1 MWELNVTKKGEY
13 RQGYDYDEKEQIGA
27 GTYGMVWVIQ
37 DKKTKR
43 YLAMKKILARYFKDG
58 EVKASV
64 ILQSRS
70 TPSSVYYIPVLHLV
84 TLGREYVHIF
94 QQLIEGQTLFEIRQ
108 SILTIDIHPDQMW
121 RLISCIAKAL
131 KFLHDCGITHN
142 DVHDGNV
149 IATTHFHAYL
159 IDLGEAQIH
168 PAAKKNSCFEECAE
182 RDVKCLM
189 AMMHRVMAN
198 HAPLRQ
204 VMSQNDKE
212 LLDEL
217 RKIFDP
223 EKWRTPTGNLPSIKE
238 LDDRLESI
246 LKESTET
253 LRDKMEAMALS
264 PWKERNDKE
273 AEVIPL
279 EVKPAPVDLNKP
291 DAQEP
296 VASGEVSDPPDE
308 RDDDEET
315 GEDGGAAE
323 EGAQEGSQEGAQE
336 GAQEEMQ
343 EGGEE
348 APGVEEPGNEGLM
361 LYLQLKQQMAE
372 DMFLE

>member
-1 MWELNVTKKGEY
+1 
-13 RQGYDYDEKEQIGA
+13 
-27 GTYGMVWVIQ
+27 
-37 DKKTKR
+37 
-43 YLAMKKILARYFKDG
+43 
-58 EVKASV
+58 
-64 ILQSRS
+64 
-70 TPSSVYYIPVLHLV
+70 
-84 TLGREYVHIF
+84 
-94 QQLIEGQTLFEIRQ
+94 
-108 SILTIDIHPDQMW
+108 
-121 RLISCIAKAL
+121 
-131 KFLHDCGITHN
+131 
-142 DVHDGNV
+142 
-149 IATTHFHAYL
+149 
-159 IDLGEAQIH
+159 
-168 PAAKKNSCFEECAE
+168 
-182 RDVKCLM
+182 M

-253 LRDKMEAMALS
+253 LRDNMEAMALS

-296 VASGEVSDPPDE
+296 VASDEVSDPPDG

-315 GEDGGAAE
+315 GEDGVAAE
-323 EGAQEGSQEGAQE
+323 EGAQE

-348 APGVEEPGNEGLM
+348 APGVEEPGNEALR